1 MKQSEGH
8 VVELDIRVE
17 PDEVLRMM
25 GCGKDARLRPDH
37 RALVERLIEESQ
49 PAISAR
55 GAYVVYP
62 VRSMTDS
69 ELLLADSPAIR
80 GPIAGFLKPARR
92 VAAFIVTV
100 GDDVERMADQRL
112 RSGARLEGYVL
123 NAIGSAAA
131 DAAVDALADV
141 IYFEDAQ
148 PEEAL
153 TPPFS
158 PGYCGLP
165 LDAQISLFAMVDSRP
180 IGVRLL
186 PTMIMQ
192 PLKSV
197 SGLIGIGESHQI
209 EAHGVPCQWCDLTTC
224 HMRR

>member
-1 MKQSEGH
+1 MNQQAEH
-8 VVELDIRVE
+8 VVELDVRLE

-25 GCGKDARLRPDH
+25 GCGKGAQVRPEH
-37 RALVERLIEESQ
+37 RTLVEKLIDETQSM
-49 PAISAR
+49 IHAR
-55 GAYVVYP
+55 GAYVVHA
-62 VRSMTDS
+62 VQRMTDN
-69 ELLLADSPAIR
+69 ELQLEGCPPIR
-80 GPIAGFLKPARR
+80 GPIAGFLRPARR
-92 VAAFIVTV
+92 VAAFVATV
-100 GDDVERMADQRL
+100 GDEIEQLSDQQL
-112 RSGARLEGYVL
+112 RRGSRLEGYVL

-141 IYFEDAQ
+141 IYFEEAK

-165 LDAQISLFAMVDSRP
+165 LEEQISVFAIVNAKP
-180 IGVRLL
+180 LGVRLL

-192 PLKSV
+192 PIKSI
-197 SGLIGIGESHQI
+197 SGLIGIGSSDDV

-224 HMRR
+224 IMRR